1 MNSTNAMIMKLIVS
15 VRKLPQASTAP
26 CFLASARLVAVTD
39 FDKPVK

>member
-1 MNSTNAMIMKLIVS
+1 MNSTKATMRKLSVS

-39 FDKPVK
+39 FDSGVK